1 MGSTAV
7 CGGRSSKVMD
17 KNIVEVYMI
26 ETVANLIDYLSL
38 KLKITNDKFEI
49 RDSNGKSARMGMPLV
64 DLMKEYGMGNEKI
77 IEGIVRCPNKDS
89 CKTEV
94 ECFVSEKCNLPDG
107 CFILNV
113 NTGTKFGN
121 IQ

>member
-1 MGSTAV
+1 
-7 CGGRSSKVMD
+7 
-17 KNIVEVYMI
+17 MI

-38 KLKITNDKFEI
+38 KLRITNDKFEI
-49 RDSNGKSARMGMPLV
+49 HDSNGKSARMGMPLV
-64 DLMKEYGMGNEKI
+64 DLMKEYGMGNEKV

-107 CFILNV
+107 CFILKV

-121 IQ
+121 IQG